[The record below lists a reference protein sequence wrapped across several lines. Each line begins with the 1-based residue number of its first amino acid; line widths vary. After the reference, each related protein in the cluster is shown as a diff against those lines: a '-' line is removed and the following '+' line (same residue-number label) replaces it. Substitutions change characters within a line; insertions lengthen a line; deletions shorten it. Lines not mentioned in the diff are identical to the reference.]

1 MNAVHL
7 ADTAARAEFDAG
19 TATYVHK
26 NALAAAAAAAAAA
39 HNPSSDGAS
48 SNDFELVGVG
58 PRAHVVAADDHGDPA
73 AARLVNWD
81 LIDN

>member
-26 NALAAAAAAAAAA
+26 NALAAAAAAA
-39 HNPSSDGAS
+39 HNAQSDGAS
-48 SNDFELVGVG
+48 SNGFELVGVV
-58 PRAHVVAADDHGDPA
+58 PRAHVVAADDHGNHA
-73 AARLVNWD
+73 AARLVNCD
-81 LIDN
+81 LIYN